1 MAVGGIPDAQE
12 SLVRRLPRPWK
23 SEEISELKARVP
35 IRRNGWNTCAEVLNS
50 WKFQFPCSALFIFT
64 LSLASPQVQSV
75 LSLAP
80 LEASWL
86 MLLLLIV
93 FMIPT
98 GLFVIA
104 ENNKRWP
111 PKWRRCSLGDFYK
124 RYGEI
129 AAMPDF
135 QNALVALPKNLPL
148 EDLLTLAAFEIE
160 YCDQAPV
167 VIVWRMVFSHVTT
180 GVAPTAASRLEFA
193 YRTPILVFDI
203 KNKRALDPSE
213 I

>member
-23 SEEISELKARVP
+23 PEEVSELKARVP

-50 WKFQFPCSALFIFT
+50 WKFQFPLSVLFIFT
-64 LSLASPQVQSV
+64 LSLVSPQMQSV

-98 GLFVIA
+98 ALFVIA

-129 AAMPDF
+129 AATAFFQGNMKAMP
-135 QNALVALPKNLPL
+135 QNLPL
-148 EDLLTLAAFEIE
+148 ANGLVMKAAFEIE
-160 YCDQAPV
+160 YCADSTD
-167 VIVWRMVFSHVTT
+167 VIVWRLLFDVPDSPSDD
-180 GVAPTAASRLEFA
+180 APLQ
-193 YRTPILVFDI
+193 YREEATPVLVLDV
-203 KNKRALDPSE
+203 KERRVLDPDTY
-213 I
+213 